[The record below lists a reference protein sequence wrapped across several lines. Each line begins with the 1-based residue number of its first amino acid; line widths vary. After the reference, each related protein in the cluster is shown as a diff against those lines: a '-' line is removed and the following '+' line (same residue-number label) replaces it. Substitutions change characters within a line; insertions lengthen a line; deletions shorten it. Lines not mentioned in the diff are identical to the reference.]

1 MTTSHQLPLVPPAG
15 PTHKPATDTAR
26 LLVFNAG
33 SWLMIADTPT
43 QAAVGVDP
51 RVNYVDVTFPANP
64 NHIALDESSVL
75 DTADEFSRAASLLDE
90 QKDRMASAVHGVA
103 DMLRRTADTLER
115 ENNATAAHYADQA
128 ATHIDRLSET
138 VRSRPL
144 GEMVTGAEAF
154 ARRQPALF
162 IAGAVAAGFVIGR
175 LLARPSPQPGE
186 TGRGAGYRADGEA
199 MAGYGAGSGVGGEHV

>member
-1 MTTSHQLPLVPPAG
+1 MG
-15 PTHKPATDTAR
+15 ERND
-26 LLVFNAG
+26 
-33 SWLMIADTPT
+33 MADER
-43 QAAVGVDP
+43 G
-51 RVNYVDVTFPANP
+51 RR
-64 NHIALDESSVL
+64 SVRNIGETL
-75 DTADEFSRAASLLDE
+75 DTMKEQAKGAAREAGAQAGAASAAAQREVGRLGEQMRDAAASLLDE

-138 VRSRPL
+138 VRSRPF

-186 TGRGAGYRADGEA
+186 TGRGAGYGADGEA